1 MNDTRTQILEC
12 NYRVVR
18 LNGFQGM
25 RADKAIAEL
34 GITKGALYHYFPNK
48 FELGYA
54 IVDEIIAPGYKNAWR
69 HFEYV
74 GQNHLDAL
82 IATLEAHKQRAS
94 DDEIRLGCP
103 LNNLIQEMTAL
114 DEGFKTRLQAIV
126 GEMHASLTAGLRN
139 GQLAGG
145 ITSVVDPSQTAWFIL
160 SCVEGSY
167 GMAKSS
173 QSLTVFRASIDQLIT
188 YLRTLGL

>member
-25 RADKAIAEL
+25 RADKAITEL
-34 GITKGALYHYFPNK
+34 GITKGALYHYFSNK

-54 IVDEIIAPGYKNAWR
+54 IVDEIIAPDYKNAWR
-69 HFEYV
+69 HFEYAD
-74 GQNHLDAL
+74 QHHLDAL
-82 IATLEAHKQRAS
+82 IATLEVHKQRAS

-114 DEGFKTRLQAIV
+114 DEGFKTRLQDIV

-167 GMAKSS
+167 GMAKST
-173 QSLTVFRASIDQLIT
+173 QSLAVFKASIDQLIM
-188 YLRTLGL
+188 YLHTLGL